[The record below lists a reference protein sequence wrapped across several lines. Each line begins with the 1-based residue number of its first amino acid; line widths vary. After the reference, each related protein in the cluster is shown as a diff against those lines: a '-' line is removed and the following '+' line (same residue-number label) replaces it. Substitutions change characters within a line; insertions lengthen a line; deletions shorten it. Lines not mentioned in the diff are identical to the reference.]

1 MSTEP
6 MAGPAV
12 PSPKRR
18 RFIVPSLR
26 SPLNV
31 ISIVIIAIA
40 VIWAVA
46 PGVFAPQ
53 DPFQQSLLRRLLPP
67 AFMGGRQA
75 YWLGTDQLGRDVFS
89 RIVYGAR
96 ATLLVS
102 VSAVALSCVI
112 GTLVGLIAGYHGGF
126 TDALALRLIDMQ
138 LAFPI
143 ILLVIAVVAVI
154 GASLPVLILIMGISG
169 WPQFARI
176 VRSSVMSVRNLEY
189 VDAAVSI
196 GASPLRVMFRHIGP
210 NVLSASIVMATFQLS
225 DMILTEATLS
235 FLGLGVQPPTPTWG
249 GMVSEAQNY
258 LSVSWGASVFP
269 GIAIAAVILAI
280 NILGDVIRD
289 ALDPRLS
296 GEGRREP

>member
-6 MAGPAV
+6 MVIPIP
-12 PSPKRR
+12 PSPKRT
-18 RFIVPSLR
+18 RFIGARLR
-26 SPLNV
+26 SPLNL
-31 ISIVIIAIA
+31 ISVVIILIA
-40 VIWAVA
+40 VMWAVA
-46 PGVFAPQ
+46 PGIFAPH
-53 DPFQQSLLRRLLPP
+53 DPYQQSLLRRLLPP
-67 AFMGGRQA
+67 AFLGGKEA
-75 YWLGTDQLGRDVFS
+75 WWLGTDQLGRDVFS

-96 ATLLVS
+96 ATLFVS
-102 VSAVALSCVI
+102 VSAVVISCVI
-112 GTLVGLIAGYHGGF
+112 GTGVGLIAGYNGGA
-126 TDALALRLIDMQ
+126 TDAVVLRLIDMQ

-143 ILLVIAVVAVI
+143 ILLVIAIVAVI
-154 GASLPVLILIMGISG
+154 GASLPALILIMGISG

-196 GASPLRVMFRHIGP
+196 GASPLRIIFRHIGP

-235 FLGLGVQPPTPTWG
+235 FLGLGIQPPTPTWG

-280 NILGDVIRD
+280 NILGDVVRD
-289 ALDPRLS
+289 ALDPRLAD
-296 GEGRREP
+296 EGRK

>member
-6 MAGPAV
+6 MVNAIA
-12 PSPKRR
+12 PSPKPA
-18 RFIVPSLR
+18 RFTGTRLC
-26 SPLNV
+26 SPLNL
-31 ISIVIIAIA
+31 ISVIILLIA
-40 VIWAVA
+40 VIWAIA
-46 PGVFAPQ
+46 PGLFAPQ

-67 AFMGGRQA
+67 VFLGGKEA
-75 YWLGTDQLGRDVFS
+75 WWLGTDQLGRDVFS

-96 ATLLVS
+96 ATLFVS
-102 VSAVALSCVI
+102 VSAVVISCVI
-112 GTLVGLIAGYHGGF
+112 GTFVGLIAGYNGGF
-126 TDALALRLIDMQ
+126 TDALVLRLIDMQ

-143 ILLVIAVVAVI
+143 ILLVIAIVAVI
-154 GASLPVLILIMGISG
+154 GASLPALILIMGISG

-196 GASPLRVMFRHIGP
+196 GASPLRVIFRHIGP

-280 NILGDVIRD
+280 NILGDFIRD

-296 GEGRREP
+296 GEGRR